1 MKNLYLLKCI
11 AIIFVMHFSFA
22 KKAEANWQNQESKNS
37 IVSQE
42 VTSQNNSQN
51 SQSNQINKNNKNDSL
66 PAGVNRDWLN
76 SLNDENGNRII
87 PDEGDAMQQKVFNG
101 FNSNDQYGYSVSSAG
116 DVNGDG
122 YDDIIIGAPYN
133 DAAGANAGRA
143 YIYYGGIIMNT
154 TADVIL
160 TGEVAGNN
168 FGSSVSGAGDVN
180 GDGYSD
186 VIVGAWAYSSFAGRA
201 YIYFGGSSMNNVAD
215 VTMTGVFSF
224 NNFGYS
230 VSGAGDVNG
239 DGYSDVIIGAYR
251 YSSYTGRAYIYY
263 GGAAMNNVA
272 DVTMTGEAAN
282 VQFGFSVSGAGDA
295 NGDGYADVIVGA
307 VNYSSNTGRAYIYL
321 GGAAMNNIADVTMT
335 GEAINIHFG
344 NDVSGAGDING
355 DGYSD
360 VIVGASEYATSTGRA
375 YLFNGGAVMDNT
387 ADVTLTGESLN
398 NDFGSTVSGA
408 GDVNGDGYS
417 DVIVGANGYSA
428 SSGRAYLFYGGT
440 VMNNVVDNTLSGE
453 GTGNYFGFSVSEA
466 GDVNGDGYSD
476 VIIGST
482 AYNAS
487 TGRAYVYTNT
497 MSGEDI
503 PDLSVNG
510 EAAINYFGT
519 SVSSAGDVNGD
530 GYSDVIVGAENYSS
544 NTGTAY
550 IYYGGVIMNNVADV
564 TLTGEA
570 ANNYFGHSVSGAG
583 DVNGDGFSDVIV
595 GANGYSTSTGRSY
608 VYFGAAVMNNVA
620 DVVMTGE
627 ATNNNFGISVS
638 AAGDANG
645 DGYSDVIVG
654 ANNHNSTVGRAYIY
668 YGGAAMNN
676 VADVTMTGETSPNYF
691 GISVSGAG
699 DVNGDGY
706 SDVIVGGTGYISN
719 TGRAYIFFGGTA
731 MDNTADVTLTGEAVS
746 NLFGISVAGAGD
758 VNGDGYS
765 DVIAGA
771 SGYTSNTGRAYIY
784 YGGTAMNNVADV
796 TMTGDAV
803 SNNFGFSVS
812 LAGDA
817 NNDGYSDVIVG
828 AYGYTSSTG
837 RAYIYYGGAAMN
849 NNADVT
855 MTGETVTNN
864 FGISVSAAGD
874 LNGDGYSDVIVGANF
889 YNTAV
894 GRAYIYQ
901 SSSPSVKPSI
911 MSAKDVPFDQG
922 GFANLRWARSGYDVI
937 GQNIVTGY
945 LIERSLP
952 PGSIGFAW
960 NTVTTIPATKNPQYF
975 YPAPTLN
982 DSMNG
987 NSGRTFFRIT
997 AQTSDPNQYWR
1008 SNIMSGYSVDN
1019 LAPFA
1024 PASLIATPVLSTVNL
1039 DWQQNL
1045 EADLHHYIIYR
1056 NGIQIA
1062 TSVNSDYNDAT
1073 ALEDS
1078 TYNYQIAAVDIH
1090 GNISTL
1096 SNTAMVT
1103 INNFGNINLK
1113 AIMEGFYNASLN
1125 NMNISDTAK
1134 IYLRNALSPYAIVD
1148 SAKGIMNSNTYIGSF
1163 NIVNAV
1169 TGNYFIVF
1177 KHRNTIETW
1186 SSVTVS
1192 YTSGG
1197 STNYSFIN
1205 SASQA
1210 YGNNMIQVDATPVRY
1225 AIYSGDTNQDGI
1237 VDAGDISA
1245 IENDAA
1251 NSVFGY
1257 VPTDLTGDDAVDAS
1271 DISLVENNAVNSV
1284 SVITP

>member
-1 MKNLYLLKCI
+1 MKNSYSSKSI
-11 AIIFVMHFSFA
+11 PVIIMMLFSFTIIS
-22 KKAEANWQNQESKNS
+22 KANWIKSENTNS
-37 IVSQE
+37 FIPKE
-42 VTSQNNSQN
+42 VTSQ
-51 SQSNQINKNNKNDSL
+51 SNQTNKSDSL
-66 PAGVNRDWLN
+66 PTGVTKDWLN
-76 SLNDENGNRII
+76 SLHDENGNRII

-143 YIYYGGIIMNT
+143 YIYYGGLIMNT
-154 TADVIL
+154 IADVIL

-168 FGSSVSGAGDVN
+168 FGSTVSGAGDVN

-215 VTMTGVFSF
+215 VTMTGEFSF

-387 ADVTLTGESLN
+387 ADVTLTGEFFN

-476 VIIGST
+476 VIIGSI

-503 PDLSVNG
+503 PDLSVTG
-510 EAAINYFGT
+510 EASANYFGA

-530 GYSDVIVGAENYSS
+530 GYSDVIVGAPSYSS
-544 NTGTAY
+544 NTGRAY

-564 TLTGEA
+564 TMTGEA
-570 ANNYFGHSVSGAG
+570 STSFGQSVSGSGDVNGDGYADVIVGAVQYNSYTGRAYIYYGGAAMNNGADVTMTGEALNYQFGQSVSGAG
-583 DVNGDGFSDVIV
+583 DVNGDGYSDVFV
-595 GANGYSTSTGRSY
+595 GSPTYNTNVGRSY
-608 VYFGAAVMNNVA
+608 
-620 DVVMTGE
+620 
-627 ATNNNFGISVS
+627 
-638 AAGDANG
+638 
-645 DGYSDVIVG
+645 
-654 ANNHNSTVGRAYIY
+654 IY
-668 YGGAAMNN
+668 LGGAAMNN
-676 VADVTMTGETSPNYF
+676 VADVTMTGEGAVNYF
-691 GISVSGAG
+691 G
-699 DVNGDGY
+699 
-706 SDVIVGGTGYISN
+706 
-719 TGRAYIFFGGTA
+719 F
-731 MDNTADVTLTGEAVS
+731 
-746 NLFGISVAGAGD
+746 SVAGAGD

-771 SGYTSNTGRAYIY
+771 YGYSTSTGRAYIFFGGTAMENIADVTLTGEAVSNLFGYSVSSSGDVNGDGYSDVIVGAYGYTSNTGRAYIY
-784 YGGTAMNNVADV
+784 YGGTAMNNVADLA
-796 TMTGDAV
+796 MTGEAV
-803 SNNFGFSVS
+803 NTLFGYSVS
-812 LAGDA
+812 SSGDV
-817 NNDGYSDVIVG
+817 NGDGYSDVIVG

-855 MTGETVTNN
+855 MTGEAATNN

-937 GQNIVTGY
+937 GQNIITGY

-987 NSGRTFFRIT
+987 NSGTTFFRIT

-1024 PASLIATPVLSTVNL
+1024 PQNLSANSLISYVAL
-1039 DWQQNL
+1039 DWNQNL

-1056 NGIQIA
+1056 DGIQIA

-1078 TYNYQIAAVDIH
+1078 TYNYQTAAVDIH
-1090 GNISTL
+1090 GNISDL
-1096 SNTAMVT
+1096 SNIVNVT
-1103 INNFGNINLK
+1103 INHFGNINLT
-1113 AIMEGFYNASLN
+1113 AIFEGFYDASSN
-1125 NMNISDTAK
+1125 QMSISDTATVT
-1134 IYLRNALSPYAIVD
+1134 LRNSSSPYAVVD
-1148 SAKGIMNSNTYIGSF
+1148 FTKSVINNVSFTGSF
-1163 NIVNAV
+1163 NMMNAA
-1169 TGNYFIVF
+1169 TGNYYVVVT
-1177 KHRNTIETW
+1177 HRNTIETW
-1186 SSVTVS
+1186 STNPVG

-1197 STNYSFIN
+1197 TINYSLITS
-1205 SASQA
+1205 SAQA
-1210 YGNNMIQVDATPVRY
+1210 YGNNLKNVDASPVRY
-1225 AIYSGDTNQDGI
+1225 ANYSGDINQDATVDVTDI
-1237 VDAGDISA
+1237 VNIFNDGNNFIS
-1245 IENDAA
+1245 
-1251 NSVFGY
+1251 GY
-1257 VPTDLTGDDAVDAS
+1257 VNTDLTGDNFVDVT
-1271 DISLVENNAVNSV
+1271 DLVIAYNNSNNFV
-1284 SVITP
+1284 SVIRP